1 MADLVLADTGPLVAF
16 LDRNDPYHLW
26 ACERIREFTG
36 PLLTCEAVLSECA
49 HLTERADPGNQQ
61 LMTLLRLGGL
71 RLTYSL
77 RPDLE
82 AVATQM
88 AKYRDVPMS
97 LADACLVRMSELHDR
112 ARVFTLDSDFKRY
125 RRHGRQAIPLIIPG
139 PTR

>member
-1 MADLVLADTGPLVAF
+1 
-16 LDRNDPYHLW
+16 
-26 ACERIREFTG
+26 
-36 PLLTCEAVLSECA
+36 
-49 HLTERADPGNQQ
+49 
-61 LMTLLRLGGL
+61 
-71 RLTYSL
+71 L

-88 AKYRDVPMS
+88 AKHRDVPMS